1 MLTEKYLSVLPSV
14 FLYPAVG
21 FRTGF
26 ESKPESLI
34 MQETPYILELFRVE
48 ADGNYISKAQWELFP
63 DYAEDVTCLQDY
75 DHPRIGMT
83 R

>member
-1 MLTEKYLSVLPSV
+1 MLTEKYLSFLPSV

-34 MQETPYILELFRVE
+34 MQEAPYILELFRVD
-48 ADGNYISKAQWELFP
+48 ADGNYISKA
-63 DYAEDVTCLQDY
+63 
-75 DHPRIGMT
+75 
-83 R
+83 